1 MSCRAKLWK
10 HEYLKWLLRCYVGWL
25 LVGEFLLLNVC
36 INLGSWTEVEYSG
49 VHLADVS
56 LFLISFVSDLV

>member
-1 MSCRAKLWK
+1 MSIRSGILDVMLAGYWLESSYCCMYVLIWAVGL
-10 HEYLKWLLRCYVGWL
+10 EY
-25 LVGEFLLLNVC
+25 F
-36 INLGSWTEVEYSG
+36 G